1 MLAAPQAPGTGWIL
15 QPMNETTDATA
26 MFAPVWRRKWLI
38 LIIGVLVSVGS
49 YAHYKK
55 APSKFAV
62 KTQLYLGA
70 AAEGQA
76 LLNNTLGKTT
86 LNATAIAN
94 QAALINS
101 SIGETVHKAFR
112 KAHNLDAAK
121 GKVKAKATASSS
133 FIVLTAEGHTATAAA
148 QLANAYAQA
157 YIRRHQRN
165 YERAVN
171 LAINTT
177 RKQVKRIEA
186 AEALA
191 KARAKGKGGGSS
203 SASTLQTAALSTK
216 LNQLESDLSVSGV
229 QQIGTAKPAKAELLG
244 PMPKKNAIFG
254 FVIGL
259 VLATLAVYILSRF
272 NRRLRSLADVEAVF
286 KAPILSALPSART
299 PIVRSDG
306 QVRPSKLLSEP
317 LRRLHSTLQLGG
329 SGESTNGQI
338 PGSILFL
345 SADPGDGK
353 STLAAGL
360 ALVQREAGE
369 RAVVIEA
376 DFRRPVLAKLLS
388 IDAQG
393 APGLAELL
401 AGKALPSGAMQR
413 VRSGAPKAEPEVAQ
427 PAEGA
432 VAMAVSTDHGSIS
445 VLLGSTGVGNPPALL
460 ARPEMGELLRSLR
473 HDFDAVL
480 LDAPPPLQVSD
491 VMPLLGA
498 VDGIVIVARINHT
511 RETSARRLMELLART
526 PSAPV
531 LGVVANA
538 VPRGDIQKYGFSS
551 GSSTGRGA
559 LRLFGR

>member
-1 MLAAPQAPGTGWIL
+1 
-15 QPMNETTDATA
+15 MNETTDATA
-26 MFAPVWRRKWLI
+26 LFAPVWRRKWLI
-38 LIIGVLVSVGS
+38 LAIGVLVAIGS
-49 YAHYKK
+49 YVHYKK

-86 LNATAIAN
+86 LNATAVAN

-101 SIGETVHKAFR
+101 SIVEGVHKAFR
-112 KAHNLDAAK
+112 KAHNVDAAK

-133 FIVLTAEGHTATAAA
+133 FIVLTAEAHTATAAA
-148 QLANAYAQA
+148 QLANASAQA

-165 YERAVN
+165 YDRAVN
-171 LAINTT
+171 LAIETT
-177 RKQVKRIEA
+177 RKQIKRIEA
-186 AEALA
+186 AQAIA
-191 KARAKGKGGGSS
+191 KTKAKGRGGGSS

-229 QQIGTAKPAKAELLG
+229 QQIGKARPAKAELLG

-259 VLATLAVYILSRF
+259 VLATLAVYVLSRF

-286 KAPILSALPSART
+286 KAPILSALPPART
-299 PIVRSDG
+299 PIVRRDG

-317 LRRLHSTLQLGG
+317 LRRLHTSLQLADTGAGG
-329 SGESTNGQI
+329 SEGV
-338 PGSILFL
+338 PASILFL

-376 DFRRPVLAKLLS
+376 DFRRPVLAKLLG
-388 IDAQG
+388 IEAEG
-393 APGLAELL
+393 APGLADLL
-401 AGKALPSGAMQR
+401 TGKALPSGAMQR
-413 VRSGAPKAEPEVAQ
+413 VRSGDPKAEPEVSQ
-427 PAEGA
+427 PVEGGLA
-432 VAMAVSTDHGSIS
+432 TAVSVEQGSVS
-445 VLLGSTGVGNPPALL
+445 ALLGSTGVGNPPALL
-460 ARPEMGELLRSLR
+460 ARPEMAELLRSLR
-473 HDFDAVL
+473 QDFDSVL

-491 VMPLLGA
+491 VMPLLAA
-498 VDGIVIVARINHT
+498 VDGIVIVARVNHT

-538 VPRGDIQKYGFSS
+538 VPQGDIQKYGFSS
-551 GSSTGRGA
+551 GSGSGRGP
-559 LRLFGR
+559 LRLLGR

>member
-1 MLAAPQAPGTGWIL
+1 
-15 QPMNETTDATA
+15 MNETTDATA

-38 LIIGVLVSVGS
+38 LAIGILVSIGS

-55 APSKFAV
+55 APTKFAV

-112 KAHNLDAAK
+112 KAHNADAAK

-133 FIVLTAEGHTATAAA
+133 FIVLTAEAHTATAAA
-148 QLANAYAQA
+148 QIANAYAQA
-157 YIRRHQRN
+157 YIRRHQHN
-165 YERAVN
+165 YDRAVN

-177 RKQVKRIEA
+177 RKQIKRIEA
-186 AEALA
+186 AEAIA
-191 KARAKGKGGGSS
+191 KARAKGKGGSS

-229 QQIGTAKPAKAELLG
+229 QQIGTARPAKAELLG

-254 FVIGL
+254 FAIGL
-259 VLATLAVYILSRF
+259 VLASLAVYILSRF

-286 KAPILSALPSART
+286 KAPILSALPPART
-299 PIVRSDG
+299 PIVRRDG

-317 LRRLHSTLQLGG
+317 LRRLHSTLALGG
-329 SGESTNGQI
+329 ADATVGEAA

-360 ALVQREAGE
+360 ALVEREAGE

-413 VRSGAPKAEPEVAQ
+413 VSSGVPKAEPEVSQ
-427 PAEGA
+427 PSEGA
-432 VAMAVSTDHGSIS
+432 LATAVSSEQGSVS
-445 VLLGSTGVGNPPALL
+445 VLLGSTGVDNPPALL
-460 ARPEMGELLRSLR
+460 ARPEMAELLRSLR
-473 HDFDAVL
+473 HDFDSVL

-511 RETSARRLMELLART
+511 RETSARRLMELLGRT

-538 VPRGDIQKYGFSS
+538 VPRRDIQKYGFSS
-551 GSSTGRGA
+551 GPTTGRGR
-559 LRLFGR
+559 LRLLGR

>member
-1 MLAAPQAPGTGWIL
+1 
-15 QPMNETTDATA
+15 MNETTDATA

-38 LIIGVLVSVGS
+38 LAIGILVSVGS

-133 FIVLTAEGHTATAAA
+133 FIVLTAEAHTATAAA
-148 QLANAYAQA
+148 QIANAYAQA

-165 YERAVN
+165 YDRAVN
-171 LAINTT
+171 LAIDTT

-329 SGESTNGQI
+329 SGESANGQI

-413 VRSGAPKAEPEVAQ
+413 VRSGVPKAEPEVAQ

-432 VAMAVSTDHGSIS
+432 VAMAVSTEQGSIS

-551 GSSTGRGA
+551 GSGSGA

>member
-1 MLAAPQAPGTGWIL
+1 
-15 QPMNETTDATA
+15 MNETTDATA
-26 MFAPVWRRKWLI
+26 MFAPIWRRKWLI
-38 LIIGVLVSVGS
+38 LAIGILVSVGS
-49 YAHYKK
+49 YVHYKK
-55 APSKFAV
+55 APTKFAV

-133 FIVLTAEGHTATAAA
+133 FIVLTAEAHTATAAA
-148 QLANAYAQA
+148 QIANAYAQA
-157 YIRRHQRN
+157 YITRHQRN
-165 YERAVN
+165 YDRAVN

-186 AEALA
+186 AQAIA
-191 KARAKGKGGGSS
+191 RARAKGKGGSS

-229 QQIGTAKPAKAELLG
+229 QQIGTARPAKAELLG

-259 VLATLAVYILSRF
+259 VLASLAVYVLSRF

-286 KAPILSALPSART
+286 MAPILSALPPART
-299 PIVRSDG
+299 PIVRREG

-317 LRRLHSTLQLGG
+317 LRRLHSTLALGAADAPI
-329 SGESTNGQI
+329 GEAV

-360 ALVQREAGE
+360 ALVEREAGE
-369 RAVVIEA
+369 RAVMVEA

-413 VRSGAPKAEPEVAQ
+413 VRSGAPKDEPEVSQ
-427 PAEGA
+427 PSEGGLA
-432 VAMAVSTDHGSIS
+432 TAVSTEQGSVS

-460 ARPEMGELLRSLR
+460 ARPEMAELLRSLR

-480 LDAPPPLQVSD
+480 VDAPPPLQVSD

-538 VPRGDIQKYGFSS
+538 VPRRDIQKYGFSS
-551 GSSTGRGA
+551 GSSSGRGP
-559 LRLFGR
+559 LRLLGR

>member
-1 MLAAPQAPGTGWIL
+1 
-15 QPMNETTDATA
+15 MNETTDATA
-26 MFAPVWRRKWLI
+26 MFAPIWRRKWLI
-38 LIIGVLVSVGS
+38 LAIGILVALGS

-55 APSKFAV
+55 APTKFAV

-112 KAHNLDAAK
+112 KAHNIDAAK

-133 FIVLTAEGHTATAAA
+133 FIVLTAEAHTATAAA

-157 YIRRHQRN
+157 YITRHQHN
-165 YERAVN
+165 YDRAVN

-186 AEALA
+186 AQAIA
-191 KARAKGKGGGSS
+191 RARAKGKGGGSS

-229 QQIGTAKPAKAELLG
+229 QQIGTARPAKAELLG

-254 FVIGL
+254 FAIGL
-259 VLATLAVYILSRF
+259 VLASLAVYVLSRF
-272 NRRLRSLADVEAVF
+272 NRQLRSLADVEAVF
-286 KAPILSALPSART
+286 RAPILSALPPART
-299 PIVRSDG
+299 PIVRREG
-306 QVRPSKLLSEP
+306 EVRPSKLLSEP

-329 SGESTNGQI
+329 LDAAAGDAA

-360 ALVQREAGE
+360 ALVEREAGE

-376 DFRRPVLAKLLS
+376 DFRRPVMGKLLG

-401 AGKALPSGAMQR
+401 NGKALPSGAMQR
-413 VRSGAPKAEPEVAQ
+413 VRSGAPKAEPEVSQ
-427 PAEGA
+427 PQPSDGGLAT
-432 VAMAVSTDHGSIS
+432 AVSAEQGSVS

-460 ARPEMGELLRSLR
+460 ARPEMAELLRSLR
-473 HDFDAVL
+473 HDFDSVL

-491 VMPLLGA
+491 VMALLGA

-538 VPRGDIQKYGFSS
+538 VPRRDIQKYGFSS
-551 GSSTGRGA
+551 GSGSGRGP
-559 LRLFGR
+559 LRLLGR